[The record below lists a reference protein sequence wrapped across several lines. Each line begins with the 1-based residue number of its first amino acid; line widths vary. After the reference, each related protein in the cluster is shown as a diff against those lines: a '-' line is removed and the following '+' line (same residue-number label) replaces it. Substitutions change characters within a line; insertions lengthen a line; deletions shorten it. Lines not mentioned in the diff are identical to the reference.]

1 MKFKHSGCY
10 FSSDL
15 FHTFTSTPAF
25 AELGLKPNWLVETN
39 IFNDTIVAIGRNS
52 PKLAI
57 YNKNENEWNFLGWYY
72 STADLRSQNIICILN
87 INSIN
92 LYYSIM
98 TVIGFLLLRFHV
110 EASSGYK
117 EKK

>member
-39 IFNDTIVAIGRNS
+39 IFNDTIVAVGRNS

-57 YNKNENEWNFLGWYY
+57 YDKNENEWNFLGWYY
-72 STADLRSQNIICILN
+72 STVDLLSQNIISQ
-87 INSIN
+87 IN
-92 LYYSIM
+92 YYHSIM
-98 TVIGFLLLRFHV
+98 GVNLIFITTFPCKSIFRLIR
-110 EASSGYK
+110 AK
-117 EKK
+117 